1 MRCDHFHTES
11 MLGLS
16 DLYCFHF
23 AIHILDY
30 IAELYFSVILIWK
43 YDQDDQNPHLFS
55 YDDGDDE
62 VVRGRLLE
70 GSC

>member
-1 MRCDHFHTES
+1 MIIFIQNPGWDFQVYIVFT
-11 MLGLS
+11 LLS
-16 DLYCFHF
+16 IYS
-23 AIHILDY
+23 